1 MQRRL
6 LISMIA
12 VAVAAVLAL
21 GIPLAIAIS
30 RLQVNEGS
38 QQLHRDALLA
48 ANQLQQ
54 QLNTGLPPD
63 AKQARRLLHRPLR
76 GDQEKPAGWSRARA
90 SSQPRM
96 TR

>member
-30 RLQVNEGS
+30 RLQVNEVS
-38 QQLHRDALLA
+38 QHPYTLF
-48 ANQLQQ
+48 
-54 QLNTGLPPD
+54 GL
-63 AKQARRLLHRPLR
+63 
-76 GDQEKPAGWSRARA
+76 
-90 SSQPRM
+90 
-96 TR
+96 